1 MKTFFIL
8 EDNSE
13 RMTIFNDIFKNR
25 FGKNYKIYSSD
36 NVERAKAI
44 FADHYPFDTIFLDH
58 DLDNRVYVSSK
69 EKNTGYSFASWIE
82 ENYRES
88 IKNKQI
94 IIHSM
99 NSVGANNIKS
109 ILPNSTIVPFNVL
122 IHSI

>member
-1 MKTFFIL
+1 MKKFFIL
-8 EDNSE
+8 EDSSD
-13 RMTIFNDIFKNR
+13 RITIFNDIFKNR

-44 FADHYPFDTIFLDH
+44 FADNFPFDTIFLDH
-58 DLDNRVYVSSK
+58 DLDGKVYVDSK
-69 EKNTGYSFASWIE
+69 EKNTGYAFASWIE

-88 IKNKQI
+88 IKSKQI

-99 NSVGANNIKS
+99 NNVGANNIKS
-109 ILPNSTIVPFNVL
+109 ILPNSIIIPFNVL